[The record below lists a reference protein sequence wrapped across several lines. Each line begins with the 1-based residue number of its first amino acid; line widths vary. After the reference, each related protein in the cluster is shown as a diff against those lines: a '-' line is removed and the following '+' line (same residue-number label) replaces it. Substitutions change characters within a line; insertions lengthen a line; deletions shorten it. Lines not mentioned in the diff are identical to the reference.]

1 MMSNQVEVNNNT
13 IDVESRRVDEGLRS
27 TEEEGNLLKN
37 KCGASFKIEEAGNEE
52 QAGVGD
58 ETSCFKSGGKVEET
72 GAEDVGMKSGVVLG
86 KDGAD
91 VESTLVKDA
100 KEGRRRL
107 TGDRLVE
114 NLRTSPALR

>member
-1 MMSNQVEVNNNT
+1 MW
-13 IDVESRRVDEGLRS
+13 I
-27 TEEEGNLLKN
+27 LKN
-37 KCGASFKIEEAGNEE
+37 KCGASFKVEEAGNVE
-52 QAGVGD
+52 QDGVGD
-58 ETSCFKSGGKVEET
+58 EKIATSCVKSGGEVEET

-114 NLRTSPALR
+114 KLRTSPVLR